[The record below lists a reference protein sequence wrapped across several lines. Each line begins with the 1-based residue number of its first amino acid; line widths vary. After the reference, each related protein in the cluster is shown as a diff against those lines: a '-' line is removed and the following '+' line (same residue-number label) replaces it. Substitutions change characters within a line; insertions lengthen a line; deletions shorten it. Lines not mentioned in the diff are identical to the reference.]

1 MKMWWNIAKH
11 RKESEGVILQDLIIM
26 NELII
31 ENILL
36 NLKHIY
42 PYSLK
47 WSHVHNQGH
56 KCWDTR
62 QRKEEL
68 TEFYKIWN
76 TNILFIEMF
85 KYCDPQLTVSVPLA
99 LLHRIVMS
107 LLRMSLQNNWSLYI
121 WDSLLNIPQFSS
133 SFNLRHL

>member
-1 MKMWWNIAKH
+1 MMKSYAKH
-11 RKESEGVILQDLIIM
+11 RKETEGEILQDLFII

-31 ENILL
+31 ENLLL

-56 KCWDTR
+56 KCWHTR

-68 TEFYKIWN
+68 MKFYKIWN
-76 TNILFIEMF
+76 TNILFIEIF
-85 KYCDPQLTVSVPLA
+85 KCCDPLVTAPLA

-107 LLRMSLQNNWSLYI
+107 LLRMPLQNNWSLYI
-121 WDSLLNIPQFSS
+121 WDFLLNIPQFSS
-133 SFNLRHL
+133 SFKPRPL